1 MKSCFQTVA
10 ARAVLLLASA
20 LSLPGPALAAN
31 QVSLQP
37 SVSSLLPGQTV
48 EITLTGADFKDM
60 TLGGGVQL
68 QWNPDVLDLDSVVVD
83 ATAWEFARSGGVLD
97 AAAGTLSD
105 LYFASFAGR
114 SGGFAI
120 ATLRF
125 VADKPG
131 QSDVSLTEAPFFPF
145 SDANGDI
152 MGITYTGT
160 SLLVSAVPE
169 PTGGLLL
176 VAGLCG
182 LARLR
187 RVGLRSDRA

>member
-1 MKSCFQTVA
+1 MTSHFHTPA
-10 ARAVLLLASA
+10 ARTVLLLATA
-20 LSLPGPALAAN
+20 LSLPGAALAAN
-31 QVSLQP
+31 QVSLSP
-37 SVSSLLPGQTV
+37 NAGSLLPGQTV
-48 EITLTGADFKDM
+48 DITLSGADFKDM

-83 ATAWEFARSGGVLD
+83 ATTWEFARSGGVLD

-131 QSDVSLTEAPFFPF
+131 QSSVSLTEAPFFPF
-145 SDANGDI
+145 SDANGEV
-152 MGITYTGT
+152 MSITYAGA

-169 PTGGLLL
+169 PTSGLLL
-176 VAGLCG
+176 AAGLCG
-182 LARLR
+182 LAWLR
-187 RVGLRSDRA
+187 RAGRQSTQA